1 MTSFL
6 TLPNKLKIKCYLDFR
21 ISSLT
26 INQSSSNVGVKLIL
40 LDLSKTGLEEF
51 LYIHTWK

>member
-6 TLPNKLKIKCYLDFR
+6 TLPNKLKIKCLDFR